1 MIKLKVQ
8 ILGGFYMDK
17 NKNERN
23 VEFSRDN
30 DLNRNKDRNVEFG
43 RDDDLNR
50 NKDRNVEFSR
60 DNGFDRNR
68 KDR

>member
-1 MIKLKVQ
+1 
-8 ILGGFYMDK
+8 MDK

-23 VEFSRDN
+23 VELSRDN
-30 DLNRNKDRNVEFG
+30 
-43 RDDDLNR
+43 DLNR